1 MGRRLALTLLLVTA
15 LLAGCAGAETPAD
28 ENAADTTVDEDAAEA
43 VSPEPP
49 AASPTTAAVSCEDL
63 ADELVA
69 QLQVIVNELSD
80 ATMEDLAGGD
90 VVPEGTQQ
98 ELDDLEQRVS
108 DAGCDD
114 EIEDLLAA
122 RADRIEG
129 AGVIADAVREAL
141 NQNQDLPF

>member
-1 MGRRLALTLLLVTA
+1 MARRLALTLMLVTA

-28 ENAADTTVDEDAAEA
+28 EDAAETTVDEDAAEA

-49 AASPTTAAVSCEDL
+49 AASPTTTAVSCEDL

-141 NQNQDLPF
+141 SQNQDLPF